1 MHFMYK
7 KHGSARKTAAPAI
20 FLLAAVLLCFLVGAG
35 LPASAA
41 AMPEQS
47 IHDAVHAENLIWA
60 EEPSIQ
66 LKCFQSQNLC
76 PRR

>member
-35 LPASAA
+35 FRGGNAGAKHTRCRTCGESD
-41 AMPEQS
+41 MG
-47 IHDAVHAENLIWA
+47 
-60 EEPSIQ
+60 
-66 LKCFQSQNLC
+66 
-76 PRR
+76 